1 MKYDSEAAAGGLI
14 SLIFTF
20 LLAGVLFVVMG
31 FGVDRMTLLVSKMY
45 TDIAAAQMRFDVFS
59 YQLMIF
65 RLEPII
71 LLLGVGINYW
81 VNQIRNQSG
90 SVMLG
95 TLLMGAGEMIILT
108 IVLMM
113 FTLFGGGA
121 MDFVVNFVNTWQFPV
136 IQDMNFVIQYLGVV
150 YYAFMFLLTVAVVAQ
165 FIVLCFQTIDYAG
178 TYSY

>member
-1 MKYDSEAAAGGLI
+1 MKYDSESAAGGLI
-14 SLIFTF
+14 TLIFTF
-20 LLAGVLFVVMG
+20 LLAGVLFIVIG
-31 FGVDRMTLLVSKMY
+31 FGIDRMTLLTTKMY
-45 TDIAAAQMRFDVFS
+45 ADVAAAQMRFDVFS
-59 YQLMIF
+59 FQIMIF

-71 LLLGVGINYW
+71 LLIGVGINYW
-81 VNQIRNQSG
+81 INQIRQQSG

-121 MDFVVNFVNTWQFPV
+121 IDFVVNFVNTWQFPV

-150 YYAFMFLLTVAVVAQ
+150 YYAFMFMLTVAVVAQ

-178 TYSY
+178 TYQY